1 MFIIV
6 AEINHHKR
14 KILKSF
20 AGALKEVEKITKTN
34 VLHYVHGYVKKIEGK
49 DIEIFIM

>member
-20 AGALKEVEKITKTN
+20 AGCF
-34 VLHYVHGYVKKIEGK
+34 KKKRKMIQVIYRE
-49 DIEIFIM
+49 ESE